1 MAGTGETQPPF
12 LVTLKEIIMQK
23 KREMKKLYT
32 SLFNEELRSVEEMP
46 RSGSYREY
54 YRLTG
59 TSGRSVVGVYNEDRK
74 ENIAFLSFCRHFYA
88 HGLPVPEIYAD
99 DLDKH
104 IYLQE
109 DLGKITL
116 YDYLSDA
123 YKNGIFPQ
131 QLINLYKEV
140 LNYLPQFQIKAGKS
154 IDFTK
159 CYPRHRFDRQSI
171 MWDLNYFKYYF
182 LKLARIGFDEQELEN
197 DFNRFA
203 DFLLGT
209 ETDFFMYRDFQS
221 RNIMLKDG
229 RPCFID
235 FQGGRYGALQ
245 YDVASLLYD
254 AKADIPQHIRDQ
266 LFEYYLDV
274 LSEYQELNRKDFKKY
289 YHAYVLVRILQ
300 AMGAYGFRGF
310 YEKKQHFLKSVPFA
324 IENITYLLNVME
336 FPVELPALRDV
347 LVKITREERLMKFG
361 RSESD
366 KLTLDIS
373 SFSYKRGIPDDT
385 SGNGGG
391 FVFDCRGILNP
402 GRYEKYKDKT
412 GKDKSV
418 QEFLRSKTDIDDFI
432 THALAMVEPTVNN
445 YVKRKFTHLMVSFG
459 CTGGQHRS
467 VYCAL
472 KLAEHFKKRDD
483 IIVRLNHY

>member
-1 MAGTGETQPPF
+1 
-12 LVTLKEIIMQK
+12 MQK
-23 KREMKKLYT
+23 KRQLKKLYT
-32 SLFNEELRSVEEMP
+32 SLFDEDVLNLLEMP

-59 TSGRSVVGVYNEDRK
+59 ESGRTVIGVYNEDHK
-74 ENIAFLSFCRHFYA
+74 ENRAFLSFCRHFTAY
-88 HGLPVPEIYAD
+88 GLAVPKIYAE
-99 DLDKH
+99 DLENH
-104 IYLQE
+104 IYLLE
-109 DLGKITL
+109 DLGDVTL
-116 YDYLSDA
+116 YEYLSGV

-131 QLINLYKEV
+131 ALIDLYKDV
-140 LNYLPQFQIKAGKS
+140 LRELPKFQLVAGKTL
-154 IDFTK
+154 DYGK
-159 CYPRHRFDRQSI
+159 CYPRTRFDRQSI

-182 LKLARIGFDEQELEN
+182 LKLAKISFDEQELEN

-203 DFLLGT
+203 DYLLET
-209 ETDFFMYRDFQS
+209 ECDFFLYRDFQS

-229 RPCFID
+229 KPYFID

-254 AKADIPQHIRDQ
+254 AKADIPQHIRDG
-266 LFEYYLDV
+266 LYEYYLDV
-274 LSEYQELNRKDFKKY
+274 LSEHYPVDRESFTKY

-310 YEKKQHFLKSVPFA
+310 YEKKQHFLKSVPYA
-324 IENITYLLNVME
+324 VENIAYLLEHMHL
-336 FPVELPALRDV
+336 PVELPALMRV
-347 LVKITREERLMKFG
+347 LKQITREEKLMKYG

-366 KLTLDIS
+366 MLTVDIC

-391 FVFDCRGILNP
+391 FVFDCRGIYNP
-402 GRYEKYKDKT
+402 GRHEAYRDLN
-412 GKDKSV
+412 GKDAAV
-418 QEFLRSKTDIDDFI
+418 IEFLQTKTDIDTFLQ
-432 THALAMVEPTVNN
+432 HALAMVEPTVND

-467 VYCAL
+467 VYCAV
-472 KLAEHFKKRDD
+472 KAADYFKERSD